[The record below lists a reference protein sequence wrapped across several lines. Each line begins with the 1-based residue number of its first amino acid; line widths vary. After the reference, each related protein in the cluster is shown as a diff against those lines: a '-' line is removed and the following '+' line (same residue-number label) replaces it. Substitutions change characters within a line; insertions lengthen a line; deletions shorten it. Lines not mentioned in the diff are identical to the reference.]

1 MALAQTKKPV
11 SKIKVAVMWAIFLG
25 FTLCVFA
32 FLLWAHKE
40 QPARTE
46 PDSEPLHG
54 VVNVILGGFFLVA
67 GVVAYAVLLASN
79 CFTFNFQ
86 HPVWAE
92 TKAKL
97 YFANIV
103 VLTAFGLGLGFG
115 ISPLIGP
122 ALSRSGVSGE
132 VALLGPVMGALVVL
146 QIARVFVLIWAPV
159 ERRLIRKRLQARGIT
174 AAQLDAAMLVG
185 ISDPTRSS
193 FKKFASVEDDL
204 GALWIGPEQLVY
216 WGDTQQFGVT
226 REQLVQSERKADTGG
241 TSMLGGLTHLI
252 LHVRKPEGSEQQ
264 IRLHTEGH
272 WTMAAKRR
280 AMDQLDAGI
289 AKWHGSA
296 VQSPPP
302 LPANMGEP
310 L

>member
-1 MALAQTKKPV
+1 
-11 SKIKVAVMWAIFLG
+11 MWAIFLG
-25 FTLCVFA
+25 FTLCVYA

-54 VVNVILGGFFLVA
+54 VVSVILGGFCLVA
-67 GVVAYAVLLASN
+67 GGLAYAVVLASN
-79 CFTFNFQ
+79 CLTFNFRQ
-86 HPVWAE
+86 PVWAE

-115 ISPLIGP
+115 ISPLIGS
-122 ALSRSGVSGE
+122 ALSRSGLSGE
-132 VALLGPVMGALVVL
+132 LALLGPVMGALVVL
-146 QIARVFVLIWAPV
+146 QIVRVFVLIWAPL
-159 ERRLIRKRLQARGIT
+159 ESRLIRKRLQARGIT

-193 FKKFASVEDDL
+193 FKKFSSVEDDL
-204 GALWIGPEQLVY
+204 GALWIGSEQLVY
-216 WGDTQQFGVT
+216 WGDTQQFAVT

-241 TSMLGGLTHLI
+241 TTMLGGLTHVI
-252 LHVRKPEGSEQQ
+252 LHLIKADGSEQQ
-264 IRLHTEGH
+264 IRLHAEGH

-280 AMDQLDAGI
+280 AMDEIDARI
-289 AKWHGSA
+289 AKRHGSA
-296 VQSPPP
+296 AQSPPP
-302 LPANMGEP
+302 LP
-310 L
+310 